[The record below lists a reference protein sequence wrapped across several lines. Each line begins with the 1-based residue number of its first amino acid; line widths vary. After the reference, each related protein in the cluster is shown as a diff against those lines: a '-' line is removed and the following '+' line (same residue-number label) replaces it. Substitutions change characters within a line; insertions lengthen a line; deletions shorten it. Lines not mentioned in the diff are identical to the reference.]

1 MRGKGGTAMR
11 EPVADPAVRRRLAMA
26 RYAQHHNKSQAA
38 RHFGCCWAT
47 IQAAVRRVEEYQRT
61 EDISALQNKPR
72 GKSGRTGAETEGL
85 VVEIYRESFEP
96 ERPQGRRYSAAK
108 VARLLEKRHGIALS
122 RKTAWAILRR
132 CGVWEPYAGQKH
144 AVQRFERKEPNEL
157 WQIDLIEKEPTTIG
171 DVYGVPILDD
181 HSRYLVGLR
190 FFLTKGA
197 ETTLLTTYLAM
208 AENGTPAEILC
219 DRGGQFVDPTGAGT
233 THFEEVLKALGIQL
247 RIAWRAQTKGKE
259 ERLNQFIERDFLDEV
274 RWQVENLADLN
285 HRADLWRREYNQTH
299 VNETIRCTPTERYQ
313 AGLKV
318 DTASL
323 KRLFAT
329 EERRKVTREATVRF
343 RNRQFKVPEK
353 YISWSVWVANFFN
366 QYVEIRA
373 GDQII
378 GTFQL

>member
-1 MRGKGGTAMR
+1 
-11 EPVADPAVRRRLAMA
+11 MA
-26 RYAQHHNKSQAA
+26 RYAQHRNKSQAA
-38 RHFGCCWAT
+38 RYFGCCWAT
-47 IQAAVRRVEEYQRT
+47 IQAAVQRVEEYQRT
-61 EDISALQNKPR
+61 GDIRVLQNKPR
-72 GKSGRTGAETEGL
+72 GKSGRTASEIEEY
-85 VVEIYRESFEP
+85 VVGIYRESFEP

-108 VARLLEKRHGIALS
+108 VARLLKKRHGFQLS
-122 RKTAWAILRR
+122 RKTAWAILCR
-132 CGVWEPYAGQKH
+132 CGVWEPYASQKR
-144 AVQRFERKEPNEL
+144 AVRRFEREEPNEL
-157 WQIDLIEKEPTTIG
+157 WQIDLIEKEPTAIG

-197 ETTLLTTYLAM
+197 ETTLLTTYMAM
-208 AENGTPAEILC
+208 AAYGTPAEMLC
-219 DRGGQFVDPTGAGT
+219 DRGGQFVDATGVGT

-274 RWQVENLADLN
+274 RWQVESLADLN
-285 HRADLWRREYNQTH
+285 DRADLWRRDYNQTH
-299 VNETIRCTPTERYQ
+299 INETIRCTPAERYQ

-318 DTASL
+318 DNASL

-353 YISWSVWVANFFN
+353 YISWSVWVANFFD

-373 GDQII
+373 GDRII